1 MHLAV
6 ICAFLKA
13 EGREQDYIPLS
24 SDPDAVYDKVID
36 INLDELRANPY
47 QPRKVFNDEALNDL
61 AESIRK
67 RQPWVLWEGGE
78 EQERQS
84 PHSVLN
90 ELIDSFRKRLNL

>member
-1 MHLAV
+1 MSWQEFKEEL
-6 ICAFLKA
+6 CTMF
-13 EGREQDYIPLS
+13 
-24 SDPDAVYDKVID
+24 
-36 INLDELRANPY
+36 DELEREVE
-47 QPRKVFNDEALNDL
+47 KHDL

>member
-1 MHLAV
+1 MSWQE
-6 ICAFLKA
+6 FK
-13 EGREQDYIPLS
+13 EELS
-24 SDPDAVYDKVID
+24 TMF
-36 INLDELRANPY
+36 DELEREVE
-47 QPRKVFNDEALNDL
+47 KHDL

-90 ELIDSFRKRLNL
+90 ELIDFFRKRLNL

>member
-1 MHLAV
+1 MSWQEFKEEL
-6 ICAFLKA
+6 CTMF
-13 EGREQDYIPLS
+13 
-24 SDPDAVYDKVID
+24 
-36 INLDELRANPY
+36 DELEREVE
-47 QPRKVFNDEALNDL
+47 KHDL

-90 ELIDSFRKRLNL
+90 ELIDFFSKRLNL

>member
-1 MHLAV
+1 MSWQE
-6 ICAFLKA
+6 FK
-13 EGREQDYIPLS
+13 EELS
-24 SDPDAVYDKVID
+24 TMF
-36 INLDELRANPY
+36 DELEREVE
-47 QPRKVFNDEALNDL
+47 KHDL

-90 ELIDSFRKRLNL
+90 ELIDFLRKRLNL

>member
-1 MHLAV
+1 MSWEE
-6 ICAFLKA
+6 FK
-13 EGREQDYIPLS
+13 EELS
-24 SDPDAVYDKVID
+24 TMF
-36 INLDELRANPY
+36 DELEREVE
-47 QPRKVFNDEALNDL
+47 KHDL

-90 ELIDSFRKRLNL
+90 ELIDFFRKRLNL

>member
-1 MHLAV
+1 MSWEEFKEELNSM
-6 ICAFLKA
+6 F
-13 EGREQDYIPLS
+13 
-24 SDPDAVYDKVID
+24 
-36 INLDELRANPY
+36 DELE
-47 QPRKVFNDEALNDL
+47 QEVEKHDL

-90 ELIDSFRKRLNL
+90 ELIDFFRKRLNL